1 MAIKFSEFTI
11 ETSPTSVSYLVG
23 YSGGINVQI
32 TPEALL
38 AGHIPYSGA
47 TTDVFLG
54 THTIQ
59 SAAFK
64 IPGGTLE
71 QFLKADGSLDN
82 NIYLTQNDL
91 PTTLLLF
98 ATNIPSGINGYYKL
112 VNTIDDPDYN
122 TVAVNIPTGNIITT
136 DQFIAG
142 LITTPNQIN
151 GNPGI
156 FNITTIGSIRK
167 ALGSGSGQA
176 TFFYR
181 VYKRNNLG
189 IETLVCTSDPTLP
202 VNNGIYA
209 EFQASG
215 IFNDGVFGPT
225 DYIVVKYYANR
236 VSGGSNPAY
245 EFRFGGDT
253 PVRTVFPIPTS
264 AIPNISLEQLNDV
277 YIDPMTLVNGNTLV
291 YDSMSQLWKNGAGGG
306 GGGITNNTMDYYV
319 PYSYSMGTTLGTSPI
334 YINSMYPNSVYI
346 NTTLSSSII
355 PPALVVGGNIE
366 VSGLMSFSNGLLFSN
381 GGGSVLSASGTIN
394 LNSNPFSSYNVSI
407 GNQYQQGMHK
417 LYVEEQN
424 GTGGLRILASSPLYG
439 NGDIFNIDSAED
451 YTSIFA
457 VNRTGKVR
465 IKYDGG
471 SLLYRDSSLLVSQ
484 ISDATDGCITLNGNL
499 YNTLL
504 TGVSGDNTEV
514 LRINNDGSIENPT
527 GTIGVISDIR
537 LKENIIPATP
547 KLDDILKLNVVNYN
561 LKNTKNIKSIGF
573 IAQEL
578 EQIFPSLVTSR
589 DSRRYDENGNV
600 ISGYEDSRGLKV
612 GMEFAILTKAIQ
624 EQQAQIEE
632 LKKQLLNK

>member
-236 VSGGSNPAY
+236 VSGGSDPAY